1 MVKEATNPESEAF
14 WEMSQQKN
22 GAKSRFFNQDRQIP
36 IQRLENI
43 PS

>member
-22 GAKSRFFNQDRQIP
+22 GAKPRFFNQDRQMSIL
-36 IQRLENI
+36 RLEKI